1 MVGGIMSDVFY
12 EMSKVTMKPVVN
24 YTVLQIFLISSLNF
38 TLVVALELHSCGQ
51 HIPYFH
57 STHPRAL

>member
-24 YTVLQIFLISSLNF
+24 YVYSPTDFLD
-38 TLVVALELHSCGQ
+38 
-51 HIPYFH
+51 
-57 STHPRAL
+57 